1 MYISHGYTDPIDKIV
16 KIDIFKGG
24 GGVTYFAGPVA
35 GRSGDTP
42 AGWGNSGG

>member
-1 MYISHGYTDPIDKIV
+1 MYIYHGYTDPID
-16 KIDIFKGG
+16 FFFEG

-35 GRSGDTP
+35 GRSGDTL

>member
-1 MYISHGYTDPIDKIV
+1 MYIYHGYTDPID
-16 KIDIFKGG
+16 FFLKGG
-24 GGVTYFAGPVA
+24 GCCVTYFAGPVA

>member
-1 MYISHGYTDPIDKIV
+1 MYIYHGYTDPIDFFLK
-16 KIDIFKGG
+16 
-24 GGVTYFAGPVA
+24 GGVTYSAGPVA